1 MYPFVETIRIEQG
14 RPHHLMYHQ
23 QRLAATMAR
32 FFPGATVPL
41 LANTL
46 SPCDC
51 PADKTWKVHVEY
63 DGTGILLIRTEEYHI
78 RTIRHLHL
86 VYCDDISYAY
96 KSADRRRLTALATLR
111 GDADEVVIVR
121 NGLLTDTSYSN
132 IALFDGQSWV
142 TPRRPLLRGTMRQ
155 SLLDTGQLVERDIRD
170 DEWGRYEKVSLINAM
185 MPLGRC
191 VCEVT
196 PTLFVV

>member
-1 MYPFVETIRIEQG
+1 
-14 RPHHLMYHQ
+14 MYHQ
-23 QRLAATMAR
+23 QRMAVTMAR
-32 FFPGATVPL
+32 FFPGATVPV

-63 DGTGILLIRTEEYHI
+63 DGTGILLVRTEEYHI